1 MKHALALTFLSS
13 MTCLVAWDAEAAP
26 HAPSE
31 AHPHAHA
38 AKAASHHADKAKK
51 KVAKADPHRAD
62 KKKVAKA
69 DPRPASNEKTKAKAR
84 VPLSGSAK
92 ADASFTLGTGAK
104 GPKAPPHLHA
114 ADKAK
119 AKVEP
124 ASSEKTSEDLR
135 AVKDPPKRSFWLAAD
150 PHVPLAVI
158 EGTEIRSVSKQEKHC
173 GVASR
178 WARPK
183 SRWQAVDAW
192 GQVVGS
198 VAVSGSDLDD
208 ATGCHEV
215 SFKGKQGAEPHVLF
229 VSEDSDWR
237 PSTKVA
243 WTPKGDERRR
253 FDHFSATLEKLWVN
267 KKPHGLPLPL
277 LKRAMFF
284 QVPSSGETSDKRPT
298 RWAVVGGPI
307 LLVAY
312 LGEHGHWKVASV
324 QNPLGAANSYQPV
337 GVFDMNGDKI
347 PEIIYHSNEGP
358 THGDSVLSLDPDM
371 LSWADAA
378 VSPGGAAP

>member
-1 MKHALALTFLSS
+1 MKQALALTFLSS

-26 HAPSE
+26 HAPSA
-31 AHPHAHA
+31 AHSHAHA
-38 AKAASHHADKAKK
+38 AKAASHHADKTKK
-51 KVAKADPHRAD
+51 KVAKADRHRAD

-69 DPRPASNEKTKAKAR
+69 DPRPASIDKAKAR

-104 GPKAPPHLHA
+104 GPKAAHHPHA
-114 ADKAK
+114 ADNAK

-124 ASSEKTSEDLR
+124 APSEKANEDLR
-135 AVKDPPKRSFWLAAD
+135 AVKEPPRRSYWLAAD

-158 EGTEIRSVSKQEKHC
+158 DGTEIRSVSKQEKHC

-178 WARPK
+178 WAKPK
-183 SRWQAVDAW
+183 SRWHAVNAW

-198 VAVSGSDLDD
+198 LAVSGSDLDD

-229 VSEDSDWR
+229 VSEDSDWKS
-237 PSTKVA
+237 STSVA
-243 WTPKGDERRR
+243 WTPKDDERRR

-267 KKPHGLPLPL
+267 KKPRGLPLPL
-277 LKRAMFF
+277 VKRAMFF
-284 QVPSSGETSDKRPT
+284 QVPASAAASEKRPT

-312 LGEHGHWKVASV
+312 VGEHGRWKVASV
-324 QNPLGAANSYQPV
+324 QNPLGASNSYQPV

-347 PEIIYHSNEGP
+347 PEIVYHSNEGP
-358 THGDSVLSLDPDM
+358 THGDSVLSFDPDT
-371 LSWADAA
+371 LGWADAA
-378 VSPGGAAP
+378 VSPGGATP